1 MFDDYIHQ
9 NIDFSPTKL
18 VIEGLELCVRMMRLP
33 YH

>member
-1 MFDDYIHQ
+1 MLDNYIHQ

-18 VIEGLELCVRMMRLP
+18 VREGLELCVGMMRSP